1 MSEWGN
7 RIVGRIFVV
16 ENLELDDEVWSVV
29 CASLERET
37 YVNGRRK

>member
-16 ENLELDDEVWSVV
+16 EKLDLDDEVWF
-29 CASLERET
+29 LHHRGE
-37 YVNGRRK
+37 KFM